1 PGRVR
6 RGRRGRPR
14 VVLVAA
20 LRGRLPGPAAVARPP
35 DAGHGVRGYG
45 RVAARAHGVTEQ
57 VDVVAAHAAR
67 LAPDVGRV
75 GHGLR
80 PRLAELDAVAPLA
93 RRLRTFLGGESV
105 DVGLAGRRA
114 EPAGAV
120 RPGTERPGG
129 LAAGRGRL
137 VGGVQRQ
144 RLVAGDEEV
153 LEVVAGRG
161 RRRRFGRGLVG
172 RRLGGGGFVVEQED
186 VVVEA
191 LDGDAGR
198 LGRRLGLLAY
208 RAADLVPEL
217 AQRGRLADA
226 LPDGGDVLLGPRLHA
241 LGQRLRGR
249 VHRLLTRH
257 DAGEVV
263 EDVALDDLPAFT
275 RTAQPA
281 PVAVVLLRQPSRQ
294 RGDVGLAHRS
304 PPTRGG
310 HAPALVALVEREYTR
325 PILRVWQGPIS
336 DISHSLRAA
345 GDGADGST
353 AMLPACSPC
362 RPRRP
367 PRASA
372 PARR

>member
-1 PGRVR
+1 LPAPRVRPLGPRVRPGRIR

-20 LRGRLPGPAAVARPP
+20 LRGRLPGPAVVVRPP
-35 DAGHGVRGYG
+35 GAGHGVRGAGRLPG
-45 RVAARAHGVTEQ
+45 RVHGLTEQ
-57 VDVVAAHAAR
+57 VDVVVARAAR

-75 GHGLR
+75 GHGPR
-80 PRLAELDAVAPLA
+80 PRLTELDAVAPLV
-93 RRLRTFLGGESV
+93 RRLGRFLGGESV
-105 DVGLAGRRA
+105 HVGLAGHSA
-114 EPAGAV
+114 ELAGAV
-120 RPGTERPGG
+120 SPGTERPGG

-153 LEVVAGRG
+153 LEVVTGRG

-172 RRLGGGGFVVEQED
+172 RRLGGAGLVVEQED

-191 LDGDAGR
+191 VDGDAGR
-198 LGRRLGLLAY
+198 RGRRLGLLAY

-241 LGQRLRGR
+241 VGQRLRGR
-249 VHRLLTRH
+249 VHRLLARH
-257 DAGEVV
+257 DAGQVV

-275 RTAQPA
+275 RTAQTA
-281 PVAVVLLRQPSRQ
+281 PVDVVLLRQPSRQ

-310 HAPALVALVEREYTR
+310 LAPA
-325 PILRVWQGPIS
+325 
-336 DISHSLRAA
+336 
-345 GDGADGST
+345 
-353 AMLPACSPC
+353 
-362 RPRRP
+362 
-367 PRASA
+367 
-372 PARR
+372 